1 MCTFQPRLL
10 ATPKVSIS
18 IRTTLEHS
26 SEPVKLQRWLQLLGP
41 LFGACSVVA
50 PQTSFIDGRGDVRA
64 FDFEHR
70 TGLAL
75 SEQACAMGLLEADL
89 RII

>member
-26 SEPVKLQRWLQLLGP
+26 GEPVKP
-41 LFGACSVVA
+41 LERTWRAVGRMRKLN
-50 PQTSFIDGRGDVRA
+50 QTKSSKYNANLIF
-64 FDFEHR
+64 
-70 TGLAL
+70 TGHAK
-75 SEQACAMGLLEADL
+75 
-89 RII
+89 

>member
-50 PQTSFIDGRGDVRA
+50 PQTSFIDRRGDVRA

-75 SEQACAMGLLEADL
+75 PEQSPTMRFLKTDL
-89 RII
+89 RLV